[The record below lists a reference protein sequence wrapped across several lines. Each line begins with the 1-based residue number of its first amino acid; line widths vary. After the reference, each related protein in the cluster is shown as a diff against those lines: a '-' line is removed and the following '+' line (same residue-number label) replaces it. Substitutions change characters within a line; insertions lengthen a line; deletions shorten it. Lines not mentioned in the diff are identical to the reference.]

1 MFLHH
6 LTVTSH
12 LLLVFPSQPAPAEG
26 EEEVE
31 PEEGRQD
38 EGHQQDGEQL
48 DVLAGNVER
57 KILPLGV
64 VDVAEEDEQADV
76 LQHEEE
82 DAVAPE
88 EAGPVEDGV
97 EAEVGDQC

>member
-1 MFLHH
+1 MFL
-6 LTVTSH
+6 SE
-12 LLLVFPSQPAPAEG
+12 PAPGEG
-26 EEEVE
+26 EEEAE
-31 PEEGRQD
+31 SEEGRQD
-38 EGHQQDGEQL
+38 EGHQQDGEEL

-64 VDVAEEDEQADV
+64 VDVAEEDEEADV

-88 EAGPVEDGV
+88 EAGPVEDDV
-97 EAEVGDQC
+97 QAEVGDQSHQLQADADD

>member
-1 MFLHH
+1 MFL
-6 LTVTSH
+6 SE
-12 LLLVFPSQPAPAEG
+12 PAPGEG
-26 EEEVE
+26 EEEAE

-38 EGHQQDGEQL
+38 EGRQQDGEQL

-64 VDVAEEDEQADV
+64 VDVAEEDEEADV

-88 EAGPVEDGV
+88 ETGAVEDGV
-97 EAEVGDQC
+97 EAEVGDQSHQLQTDADQ